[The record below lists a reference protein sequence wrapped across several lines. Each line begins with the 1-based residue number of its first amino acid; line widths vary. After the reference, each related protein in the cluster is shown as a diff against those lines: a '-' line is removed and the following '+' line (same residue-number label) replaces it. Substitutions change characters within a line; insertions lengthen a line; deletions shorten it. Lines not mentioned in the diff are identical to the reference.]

1 MTLAAETPVAHDPL
15 KDFQWTPQPQAEA
28 LILELVHDALSSLP
42 WLKSFADRL
51 KTEAGVRLHDC
62 VGHIALPSNSPH
74 KTRAEA
80 AGWKL
85 DFSEGPLDIYTQP
98 QGVFPSL
105 VFTPPTS
112 HPEIAI
118 KVDSVADFAA
128 AHQLQLSIQG
138 DPLADVRTA
147 TVERSAT
154 WQFAVIERHGSRSF
168 TPPHQTPHDPARAI
182 ARLKHLEAFR
192 TRKRDFAGGGGE
204 ADGYA
209 HAMKLIDSAISD
221 LGQGGACD
229 LFFYAEREFWQRRN
243 TAARVQYERQA
254 RLGIGWANHD
264 HHTYR
269 CSRANFTRLI
279 AVWEKLGFKL
289 RERYHAGAQAG
300 WGAQILEHSDTNII
314 TFNDVDLAPDE
325 LFQDF
330 AHEPIPSRPQLG
342 TVGLWCALHGD
353 SFLQAGMHHLEC
365 MFDFDNLKTQLESA
379 AQIKTMKPFTD
390 FPHLRQAFTEG
401 ERWKVP
407 EPRLQN
413 LLTAGQIT
421 PDQATTFR
429 TTGALGSHLENLE
442 RNAGFK
448 GFNQKGVSE
457 IIAATDAR
465 KHTVAS

>member
-1 MTLAAETPVAHDPL
+1 MTLATEPVAHDPL

-28 LILELVHDALSSLP
+28 VLLELVHEALEALP
-42 WLKSFADRL
+42 MLEGLSQRLKS
-51 KTEAGVRLHDC
+51 EAGVRLHDC
-62 VGHIALPSNSPH
+62 VGHISIPNSPAL
-74 KTRAEA
+74 RDRVLA
-80 AGWKL
+80 AGWQHDPAIAAPADL
-85 DFSEGPLDIYTQP
+85 HVHTQP
-98 QGVFPSL
+98 HGVFPEL
-105 VFTPPTS
+105 VLNS
-112 HPEIAI
+112 SANHHEIAI
-118 KVDSVADFAA
+118 KVDSVADFLSV
-128 AHQLQLSIQG
+128 HQIQTIIEG
-138 DPLADVRTA
+138 EPLADVRSA
-147 TVERSAT
+147 VVERGPG
-154 WQFAVIERHGSRSF
+154 WQFTVIERHGSRSF
-168 TPPHQTPHDPARAI
+168 ISPRSARHEDARGV

-192 TRKRDFAGGGGE
+192 TRRRDTDSDAE
-204 ADGYA
+204 GYA
-209 HAMKLIDSAISD
+209 HAMKLIDAAIAD
-221 LGQGGACD
+221 LGTSATCD
-229 LFFYAEREFWQRRN
+229 LFFHAEREFWQRRN

-269 CSRANFTRLI
+269 CSRANFTRLV

-300 WGAQILEHSDTNII
+300 WGAQILEHPDTHII

-330 AHEPIPSRPQLG
+330 AHEPLSHRPQLS

-365 MFDFDNLKTQLESA
+365 MFDFDGLRAQLESS

-401 ERWKVP
+401 ERWKVS
-407 EPRLQN
+407 EARLQK
-413 LLTAGQIT
+413 LLAAGQIT
-421 PDQATTFR
+421 QDQATTFR

-465 KHTVAS
+465 KHTTH